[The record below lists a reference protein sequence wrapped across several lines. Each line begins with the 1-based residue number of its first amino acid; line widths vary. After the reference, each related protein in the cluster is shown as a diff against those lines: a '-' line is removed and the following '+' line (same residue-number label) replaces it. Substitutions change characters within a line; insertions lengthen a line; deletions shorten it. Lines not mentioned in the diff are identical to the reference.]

1 MTMSPRPDP
10 SPEPPEPQPGNEALF
25 AEIPAFDVVDG
36 ELMPRQGRARG

>member
-10 SPEPPEPQPGNEALF
+10 PADPPEPQSSEEALF

-36 ELMPRQGRARG
+36 ELMPRSRKRRR